1 MVRTNAHRHVVAS
14 AALMLVA
21 SGLPAAQAPATERFE
36 VASIRRTATPI
47 GRMGAQQEPGGR
59 FVATNLSLRDLIELA
74 YKVRTFQVIGGPSWL
89 GTDRFDIVAKAER
102 ELPPFNPTDD
112 IGPLDRMLQA
122 LLTERFELAVRRE
135 NREMPIYALVK
146 ARSDG
151 LLGERLRESSTDC
164 AAIFAE
170 RARGAQPAQ
179 GPLMAGDRPSCG
191 MVIAPW
197 SIRIGGSPIAQL
209 ATVLSRMTSR
219 LVIDRTGL
227 TGNYDV
233 DLQWTPQG
241 VRINAPPPADAP
253 TPPVPAPPIDPNG
266 APLETAIQEQLGL
279 KLEPERAPV
288 AVLIVERAE
297 PPQPD

>member
-1 MVRTNAHRHVVAS
+1 MAAHRRLLMATVALVLIASGRHAAQTPAS
-14 AALMLVA
+14 A
-21 SGLPAAQAPATERFE
+21 ERFE
-36 VASIRRTATPI
+36 VASIRRNTAPLA
-47 GRMGAQQEPGGR
+47 RMGAQQEAGGR
-59 FVATNLSLRDLIELA
+59 FLATNLSLRDLIEFA

-89 GTDRFDIVAKAER
+89 ATDRFDIAAKAEQ
-102 ELPPFNPTDD
+102 ELPPWNMTDAV
-112 IGPLDRMLQA
+112 GATERMLQT
-122 LLTERFELAVRRE
+122 LLAERFELTVRRE
-135 NREMPIYALVK
+135 TREMPAYALVK

-151 LLGERLRESSTDC
+151 RLGEKLRPSSIDC
-164 AAIFAE
+164 AALAAE
-170 RARGAQPAQ
+170 RARSAQPLQ
-179 GPLMAGDRPSCG
+179 GPLMAGDRPNCG

-197 SIRIGGSPIAQL
+197 SIRMGASSLQQL

-219 LVIDRTGL
+219 PVIDRTGL

-241 VRINAPPPADAP
+241 VRMNAPPPGDAP
-253 TPPVPAPPIDPNG
+253 TPPIPSPPLDPNG

-288 AVLIVERAE
+288 PVLVIDRAQ